1 LTDKL
6 TVTLRPSRI
15 LALALTLMAGA
26 ALACAWISLPDLA
39 FLPVAAGIA
48 LAWVWHLAQ
57 ALQRGRRP
65 LRALEL
71 DAKGSA
77 RWQDSSRQW
86 HEAEI
91 LPSSYVSSWLVVVNL
106 DAGGRRGRSLVL
118 LPDCAAAEEL
128 RQLRIWLCWRLG
140 RA

>member
-1 LTDKL
+1 MTDKL

-15 LALALTLMAGA
+15 LALALTVMAGA
-26 ALACAWISLPDLA
+26 GLACAWISLPDLA

-48 LAWVWHLAQ
+48 LAWAWHLAQ
-57 ALQRGRRP
+57 ALQRGRRS
-65 LRALEL
+65 LRVLEL
-71 DAKGSA
+71 GAKGSA
-77 RWQDSSRQW
+77 RWQDGSRQW
-86 HEAEI
+86 HEDEI

-106 DAGGRRGRSLVL
+106 GAGGRRGRSLVL

-128 RQLRIWLCWRLG
+128 RQLRIWLRWCLG